1 MRQETLEVNG
11 YKVVLPI
18 GLPEPLTTKVRD
30 SYQTFLREST
40 NDVVRHLTCFSTL
53 VPPMLETWGGGNRV
67 LHPFG
72 GLGACAQI
80 MDQAMAGY
88 PPLLHTFWD
97 RDPECV
103 AWLARSRGDVS
114 LVPDSFKLLQTHN
127 LVPYRAIMLDLSVN
141 TIKTPTTV
149 PMWEKIADW
158 MDETKFVWFTDT
170 ACHKMHLNWRS
181 YARDFGKEIEK
192 SNFSYMQAYSE
203 WLEYNFGITI
213 LKAMAEAGMTYCV
226 AALQS
231 DDKRFSSI
239 PYV

>member
-1 MRQETLEVNG
+1 MHQETLEVNG

-53 VPPMLETWGGGNRV
+53 VPPMMESWDDQEYV

-80 MDQAMAGY
+80 MDQVK
-88 PPLLHTFWD
+88 PDLVHTFWD

-103 AWLARSRGDVS
+103 AYMSRTRGDVT
-114 LVPDSFKLLQTHN
+114 LIPDSFTMLARHDLSK
-127 LVPYRAIMLDLSVN
+127 YRAIMLDLSVN
-141 TIKTPTTV
+141 TIKTPTT
-149 PMWEKIADW
+149 PLMWDRIAGWSDH
-158 MDETKFVWFTDT
+158 TKLIWFTDT
-170 ACHKMHLNWRS
+170 ACHKMHLNWKS
-181 YARDFGKEIEK
+181 YARDFGHEIEK

-203 WLEYNFGITI
+203 WLEENYNIVIVG
-213 LKAMAEAGMTYCV
+213 AMAEAGMTYCV
-226 AALQS
+226 AQTTQP
-231 DDKRFSSI
+231 DRKRFSSI